1 MMNSRLPLHDISGDV
16 TLYTDFKTDSFSF
29 LKIREFNAKTPLSSI
44 SIKGQVK
51 HLFSDIYCDL
61 KTSAELTLDEFN
73 PIIPD
78 SMKLNLKGKASGKI
92 QSAFSL
98 SQLEKMQLEKM
109 KLSGS
114 VTLSDFKAAY
124 DSIYLNTGLSSIDFA
139 LPNYAPSSKNT
150 KFAFASIMS
159 DNITAGKINNYNASL
174 RNSSVTVETSDARD
188 TTRIPDFICSYNM
201 DSLSASMDTLSIA
214 IAKPQGM
221 VSLSPRFDNPIN
233 PGSFCHTT
241 VNS

>member
-1 MMNSRLPLHDISGDV
+1 
-16 TLYTDFKTDSFSF
+16 
-29 LKIREFNAKTPLSSI
+29 
-44 SIKGQVK
+44 
-51 HLFSDIYCDL
+51 
-61 KTSAELTLDEFN
+61 
-73 PIIPD
+73 
-78 SMKLNLKGKASGKI
+78 MKLNLKGKASGKV

-98 SQLEKMQLEKM
+98 SQIEKMQLEKM

-114 VTLSDFKAAY
+114 VALSDFKLAY
-124 DSIYLNTGLSSIDFA
+124 DSIYLNTDRSKIDFA

-174 RNSSVTVETSDARD
+174 RNASVTVETSDARD

-201 DSLSASMDTLSIA
+201 DSLSANMDTLSIA

-221 VSLSPRFDNPIN
+221 VSVSPRFDKPDQPRIILSYNSEQVKSIM
-233 PGSFCHTT
+233 GKSSFA
-241 VNS
+241 VNTISIDTDILNDNTQKDIFLQWVAKGFIDLNNGTADIAGFLTKLRSLL